1 MRPLV
6 YHPCNGLQSVP
17 ETSRRFEMAAT
28 PVPPVPA
35 PVAETAPLSEPAR
48 VLNTFFAPRRAFTDL
63 RRSASWWL
71 PFLITVIVSTIF
83 VYVGDQKV
91 GFRKITENTLQTQPK
106 QAAQLEQLPPDQRE
120 AQMRGSTLGTKWIS
134 YFFFL
139 IILAL
144 HAIIAGLLFAT
155 LKFGLSADVKY
166 NTVFAVVMFASL
178 PGVLKALL
186 AIPSLAAGASADS
199 FTFANPIATNPG
211 YFVDPAAHPILYS
224 CLTSFDV
231 FTIWT
236 LVLTAIGLTCITKI
250 KSGTAYAVVFGWF
263 AVAILM
269 GVGAAATFS

>member
-1 MRPLV
+1 
-6 YHPCNGLQSVP
+6 
-17 ETSRRFEMAAT
+17 MAAT

-35 PVAETAPLSEPAR
+35 PVAETNPLSEPAR
-48 VLNTFFAPRRAFTDL
+48 VLNTFFAPRKTFTDL

-71 PFLITVIVSTIF
+71 PFLISAIVSTIF

-91 GFRKITENTLQTQPK
+91 GFRKIAENTLQTQPK

-120 AQMRGSTLGTKWIS
+120 AQMRGRTVGTKWIS

-139 IILAL
+139 FILAL

-166 NTVFAVVMFASL
+166 KTMFAVVMFASL
-178 PGVLKALL
+178 PGLLKALL
-186 AIPSLAAGASADS
+186 AILSLVAGASADS

-224 CLTSFDV
+224 FLTSFDV

-250 KSGTAYAVVFGWF
+250 KSGTAYALVFGWF

-269 GVGAAATFS
+269 GVGAAAIFS